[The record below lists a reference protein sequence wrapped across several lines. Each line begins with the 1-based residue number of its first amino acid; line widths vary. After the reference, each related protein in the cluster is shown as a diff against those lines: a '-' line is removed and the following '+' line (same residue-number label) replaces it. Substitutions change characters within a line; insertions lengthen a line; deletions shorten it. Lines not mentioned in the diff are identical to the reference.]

1 MKKSINKKRLN
12 ALYIFNTY
20 KEHYREEFYNLFLE
34 NILISEISDEARRFV
49 LSQLWECGF
58 CASSLVLKEAR
69 DIQTAKDN
77 LIFTPVTKCLYNIYN
92 APTTAQLINNRGVN
106 YISQETKKVNEDL
119 VIIYGQRNHMP
130 IRKEIDFYATRLADI
145 DMTIRV
151 NLKAHKMPIGVA
163 IDENNAERRE
173 EIANKLENGEGIIF
187 LSVEDINAI
196 KAVIPGAP
204 FIIDK
209 LQHQKDVIY
218 NECLTFLGINN
229 SNIEKAERLIT
240 DEVNSNNDLIALNG
254 ACILDEIK
262 EGFKRTNEVFGT
274 NIEVTSKIEQMK
286 KEREEKAQSMLTQQ
300 MQQAQKGDNEE

>member
-1 MKKSINKKRLN
+1 MKKSINKKR
-12 ALYIFNTY
+12 FNTLYYFNLY
-20 KEHYREEFYNLFLE
+20 KEHYRDLFYNLFLE
-34 NILISEISDEARRFV
+34 NIIISEISDEAKRFV
-49 LSQLWECGF
+49 LSQLWYPGC

-77 LIFTPVTKCLYNIYN
+77 LIFTPVTKDLYNIYN
-92 APTTAQLINNRGVN
+92 AAATAQLVNNRGVN
-106 YISQETKKVNEDL
+106 YINQETKKVNEDL
-119 VIIYGQRNHMP
+119 VIIYAQRNHTP
-130 IRKEIDFYATRLADI
+130 IRKAIDYYASRLADI
-145 DMTIRV
+145 DMTIKV

-163 IDENNAERRE
+163 VDEANAQRRE
-173 EIANKLENGEGIIF
+173 ELVNKLDSGEGILF

-274 NIEVTSKIEQMK
+274 NIEVTSKLEQMK
-286 KEREEKAQSMLTQQ
+286 KAREKEAQEAMNNQPQPKES
-300 MQQAQKGDNEE
+300 EE